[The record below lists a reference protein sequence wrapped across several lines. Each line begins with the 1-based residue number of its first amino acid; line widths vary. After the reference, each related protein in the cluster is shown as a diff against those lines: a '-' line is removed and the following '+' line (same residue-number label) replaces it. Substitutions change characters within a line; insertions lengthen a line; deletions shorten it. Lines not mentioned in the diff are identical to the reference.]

1 MTCFQ
6 ISEGQIQRRHD
17 MVNLM
22 TLQQS
27 LHFSSVFLSV
37 LTLLANCLSCCST
50 NFISKTLTAENHDGF
65 LKFGLVFFSFV
76 WLGGE
81 KKQIHLLDDDTSRDF
96 FVYHLN
102 LVRTQKWR
110 IPCFS
115 RWSLFATE
123 NRWWSL
129 MEVDEVDLTQFS
141 GETPSIFGT
150 WSYCERN
157 SSYKHHSIWAWTLWA
172 QTIFSN
178 VDLGL
183 RGKNTIIFQ
192 CLCWSYRPPSP
203 SPWRNKSFT
212 FKSLGPFPKDLL
224 PKKEHRDDKLQNK
237 PMPIGLG
244 AYGACPHPK
253 MPSMSDIPIS
263 PWYE

>member
-1 MTCFQ
+1 MTD
-6 ISEGQIQRRHD
+6 SS
-17 MVNLM
+17 
-22 TLQQS
+22 S
-27 LHFSSVFLSV
+27 LV
-37 LTLLANCLSCCST
+37 L
-50 NFISKTLTAENHDGF
+50 
-65 LKFGLVFFSFV
+65 FFS
-76 WLGGE
+76 
-81 KKQIHLLDDDTSRDF
+81 LLFGWEGRKNRYTSWMMTPVVTF